1 MEDKLSLKT
10 YRMLSGLTL
19 KQAADK
25 AEISEK
31 SLSSWE
37 NDNEKLR
44 SAKFD
49 SVIRL
54 CEIYGTTID
63 HLYY

>member
-1 MEDKLSLKT
+1 
-10 YRMLSGLTL
+10 MLSGLTL